1 MYGVSKISSEQ
12 NIMLTTFP
20 GAQYSA
26 QSLAEHLDVFAKAG
40 IVVDMI
46 CQSAPRGSAVDFS
59 FTTSYDNFAAVM
71 KALPAAAKANPPLV
85 SGGYSKINL
94 FGEEMVTSCGV
105 AARALA
111 ALAGAGIEIVLITT
125 SDLDISLLIRQQ
137 DEDTALNA
145 LIGAMDRQ
153 GYLTPSAQ
161 VNIFVDGKDDDYNR
175 QLYQQVTDSFSHLL
189 PSQAPQE
196 ETKEQEDTPQMLSE
210 EQVKQICLSHAGV
223 QAAQASFQSISLQQG
238 EQPVYQ
244 LLFTAAGSSYIYRI
258 DPYSGQ
264 VLSYERTEETAA
276 QPNTPAASAPTQPQA
291 EPKSVSLEQAKQLAL
306 QKAGLSGQTVTWEK
320 AELDEEDGI
329 SYYELEFTF
338 SQSEYECEVDAVS
351 GSILKFEQD

>member
-46 CQSAPRGSAVDFS
+46 CQSAPRGTAVDFS

-71 KALPAAAKANPPLV
+71 KANPPLV

-111 ALAGAGIEIVLITT
+111 ALAGANIEIVLITT

-137 DEDTALNA
+137 DEDAALEA
-145 LIGAMDRQ
+145 L
-153 GYLTPSAQ
+153 
-161 VNIFVDGKDDDYNR
+161 
-175 QLYQQVTDSFSHLL
+175 H
-189 PSQAPQE
+189 
-196 ETKEQEDTPQMLSE
+196 
-210 EQVKQICLSHAGV
+210 
-223 QAAQASFQSISLQQG
+223 
-238 EQPVYQ
+238 
-244 LLFTAAGSSYIYRI
+244 
-258 DPYSGQ
+258 
-264 VLSYERTEETAA
+264 
-276 QPNTPAASAPTQPQA
+276 
-291 EPKSVSLEQAKQLAL
+291 
-306 QKAGLSGQTVTWEK
+306 KA
-320 AELDEEDGI
+320 
-329 SYYELEFTF
+329 F
-338 SQSEYECEVDAVS
+338 EV
-351 GSILKFEQD
+351 

>member
-46 CQSAPRGSAVDFS
+46 CQSAPRGTAVDFS

-105 AARALA
+105 AA
-111 ALAGAGIEIVLITT
+111 LAGANIEIVLITT

-137 DEDTALNA
+137 DEDAALEA
-145 LIGAMDRQ
+145 L
-153 GYLTPSAQ
+153 
-161 VNIFVDGKDDDYNR
+161 
-175 QLYQQVTDSFSHLL
+175 H
-189 PSQAPQE
+189 
-196 ETKEQEDTPQMLSE
+196 
-210 EQVKQICLSHAGV
+210 
-223 QAAQASFQSISLQQG
+223 
-238 EQPVYQ
+238 
-244 LLFTAAGSSYIYRI
+244 
-258 DPYSGQ
+258 
-264 VLSYERTEETAA
+264 
-276 QPNTPAASAPTQPQA
+276 
-291 EPKSVSLEQAKQLAL
+291 
-306 QKAGLSGQTVTWEK
+306 KAFKV
-320 AELDEEDGI
+320 
-329 SYYELEFTF
+329 
-338 SQSEYECEVDAVS
+338 
-351 GSILKFEQD
+351 